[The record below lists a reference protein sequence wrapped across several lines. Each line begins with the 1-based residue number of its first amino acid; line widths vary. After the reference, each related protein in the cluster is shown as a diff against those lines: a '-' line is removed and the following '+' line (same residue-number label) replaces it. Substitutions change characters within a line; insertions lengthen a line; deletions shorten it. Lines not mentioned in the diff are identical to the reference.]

1 LIEINKLRPN
11 CCALGTNLV
20 SPGITYHSLTA
31 SYGDKAL
38 ATPPSEIIKNSA
50 MGRGHVEESFFEKLT
65 VKTFRKRV
73 HLGTP

>member
-1 LIEINKLRPN
+1 
-11 CCALGTNLV
+11 LGTNLV
-20 SPGITYHSLTA
+20 SPGITYYGLTA
-31 SYGDKAL
+31 PDRYKAL

-50 MGRGHVEESFFEKLT
+50 MGRGHVEKSFFEKLT